1 MAFAGVRWIRICYL
15 PIDIRDIGL
24 TMEKI
29 DSFGLK
35 ALFEIKKKAVNRLFV
50 CFRVGFFLSNPLL
63 PPYLVLSVLIL
74 ILCGRC

>member
-50 CFRVGFFLSNPLL
+50 CFRVGFF
-63 PPYLVLSVLIL
+63 
-74 ILCGRC
+74 